1 VVGGADTP
9 GDAPVVPIVDV
20 GPLVDE
26 RADAAL
32 AAGRAIDTACREVG
46 FFSIVGHGVDPGLL
60 ERLDRHAR
68 EFFALPEAEKAQ
80 VAMPRAGRAWR
91 GWFPLGGELTS
102 GAPDLKEGLYFG
114 ADLPADDPRV
124 VAGIPLHGPNLFPE
138 RPAALR
144 DDVLS
149 TMREMARVGQ
159 AVLRGM
165 ALALGIG
172 RHWFVEHL
180 TGDPTVLFRIF
191 HYPPAPGGH
200 IERWGVGEHTDYGLV
215 TILAQDDRGGLQVK
229 APAGWVDVPPVH
241 GSLVCNIGDML
252 ERLTGGRYRS
262 TPHRVR
268 NVSGTDRLSFPFFLD
283 PAWDATV
290 ERLPIVDRPD
300 DDGAAER
307 WDHASVHGFTGTYGD
322 YLVAKV
328 AKVFPQ
334 LADEAA
340 TAEAGPHP
348 FGGSMT

>member
-1 VVGGADTP
+1 
-9 GDAPVVPIVDV
+9 
-20 GPLVDE
+20 
-26 RADAAL
+26 
-32 AAGRAIDTACREVG
+32 
-46 FFSIVGHGVDPGLL
+46 
-60 ERLDRHAR
+60 
-68 EFFALPEAEKAQ
+68 
-80 VAMPRAGRAWR
+80 
-91 GWFPLGGELTS
+91 
-102 GAPDLKEGLYFG
+102 
-114 ADLPADDPRV
+114 
-124 VAGIPLHGPNLFPE
+124 
-138 RPAALR
+138 
-144 DDVLS
+144 
-149 TMREMARVGQ
+149 
-159 AVLRGM
+159 
-165 ALALGIG
+165 
-172 RHWFVEHL
+172 
-180 TGDPTVLFRIF
+180 
-191 HYPPAPGGH
+191 
-200 IERWGVGEHTDYGLV
+200 
-215 TILAQDDRGGLQVK
+215 
-229 APAGWVDVPPVH
+229 
-241 GSLVCNIGDML
+241 ML